1 MTRSMRALLALLVGL
16 VVVAGCG
23 GDDDGG
29 GEPGSSA
36 ACPSGAVTIKM
47 ADIKFDPETASVKAG
62 QEVCWVNEDSVQHD
76 AVAENDA
83 FKSELFNK
91 GETFTTTVD
100 QPGTIK
106 YVCTV
111 HPGMTGTL
119 EVEGR

>member
-1 MTRSMRALLALLVGL
+1 MPRSMRALLALLVGL
-16 VVVAGCG
+16 VVIAGCG

-29 GEPGSSA
+29 DPGSSA

-47 ADIKFDPETASVKAG
+47 VDTQFDPKTATAKVG
-62 QEVCWVNEDSVQHD
+62 DTVCWVNEDSIQHN

-91 GETFTTTVD
+91 GETFTATVD

-111 HPGMTGTL
+111 HPGMTGEL
-119 EVEGR
+119 DVK

>member
-1 MTRSMRALLALLVGL
+1 MRVLLALIIGL

-29 GEPGSSA
+29 GTAGSSS
-36 ACPSGAVTIKM
+36 ACPSDAVTIKM
-47 ADIKFDPETASVKAG
+47 ADIKFNPETTTVEAG
-62 QEVCWVNEDSVQHD
+62 QQVCWVNEDSVQHD
-76 AVAENDA
+76 AVAESGAD

-100 QPGTIK
+100 QPGTVK

-119 EVEGR
+119 EVK